1 MSNRFMKTEF
11 VKAENPGQKRSS
23 RQIDM
28 TSGPIF
34 SKLLVFSVPL
44 ILSSLLQLLFNAADV
59 IVVGRY
65 VGSNALAAVG
75 STAPLINLLVNL
87 FIGLTVGSNVV
98 AAGFFGAGDKAG
110 VERTVHTSYF
120 LSAAGGIIL
129 TFAGV
134 VFSPQILAL
143 MGSPEDVLPLSAL
156 YLRIYFG
163 GIIPTVVY
171 NFGSSLLRAKG
182 DTKRPLYILFAAG
195 IINVVLNLVFVIFFR
210 LGVAGVSL
218 ATVISQTFSAF
229 CMTFILMRERD
240 CFRLEFRKIRVHTD
254 ILAKILKIGVP
265 AGVQGM
271 IFSFSNVIIQSSA
284 NAYGAVV
291 VAGNS
296 ASQSVEGFIYTSM
309 NGFAQGVLTFVS
321 QNRGAKKFSRVGQV
335 YRRALA
341 SVAVIGGLLGFLVIL
356 FGQQIFSVFSDNQAV
371 VDAARSR
378 MFIIAATYFLC
389 GLMDCTANTLR
400 GLGYSMAPML
410 ITLVGA
416 CGLRILYLA
425 FFYQIPR
432 FHTYHSIFV
441 SYPVSWGV
449 TFIVLLLVLA
459 AVLKKFR
466 GLESK
471 AC

>member
-1 MSNRFMKTEF
+1 MSSKLKTNLLKSDAAKSNQ
-11 VKAENPGQKRSS
+11 KAKSH
-23 RQIDM
+23 QIDM
-28 TSGPIF
+28 TAGPIF

-87 FIGLTVGSNVV
+87 FIGLTVGANVV
-98 AAGFFGAGDKAG
+98 AAGFFGAGDNAG
-110 VERTVHTSYF
+110 VERTVHTSYC
-120 LSAAGGIIL
+120 LSAIGGIIL

-134 VFSPQILAL
+134 IFSPQILIL
-143 MGSPEDVLPLSAL
+143 MGSPEDVLPLAVL

-163 GIIPTVVY
+163 GIIPTVIY
-171 NFGSSLLRAKG
+171 NFGASLLRAKG
-182 DTKRPLYILFAAG
+182 DTRRPLYILFAAG
-195 IINVVLNLVFVIFFR
+195 IINVILNLVFVIFFDF
-210 LGVAGVSL
+210 GVAGVSL
-218 ATVISQTFSAF
+218 ATVVSQTFSAIF
-229 CMTFILMRERD
+229 VTFLLMMEKD
-240 CFRLEFRKIRVHTD
+240 CFRLEFKKLRIYGD
-254 ILAKILKIGVP
+254 ILLKILKIGVP

-321 QNRGAKKFSRVGQV
+321 QNRGAKKFDRIGKV
-335 YRRALA
+335 YLRALA
-341 SVAVIGGLLGFLVIL
+341 CVVVIGGVLGSLVIL
-356 FGQQIFSVFSDNQAV
+356 FGQQVFSIFSKNQAV
-371 VDAARSR
+371 IDAARSR
-378 MFIIAATYFLC
+378 MLVIAATYYLC
-389 GLMDCTANTLR
+389 GMMDCTANTLR
-400 GLGYSMAPML
+400 GLGYSMTPML

-432 FHTYHSIFV
+432 FHFYQSIFV
-441 SYPVSWGV
+441 SYPLSWGV
-449 TFIVLLLVLA
+449 TFAVLLCVLA
-459 AVLKKFR
+459 VLLRKVKT
-466 GLESK
+466 
-471 AC
+471 AN

>member
-1 MSNRFMKTEF
+1 MSSKLKTNLLKSET
-11 VKAENPGQKRSS
+11 AESKQKSH
-23 RQIDM
+23 QIDM
-28 TSGPIF
+28 TAGPIF

-87 FIGLTVGSNVV
+87 FIGLTVGANVV
-98 AAGFFGAGDKAG
+98 AAGFFGAGDNSG
-110 VERTVHTSYF
+110 VERTVQTSYC
-120 LSAAGGIIL
+120 LSAIGGIIL

-134 VFSPQILAL
+134 IFSPQILIL
-143 MGSPEDVLPLSAL
+143 MGSPEDVLPLSVL

-163 GIIPTVVY
+163 GITPTVIY
-171 NFGSSLLRAKG
+171 NFGASLLRAKG
-182 DTKRPLYILFAAG
+182 DTRRPLYILFAAG
-195 IINVVLNLVFVIFFR
+195 IINVILNLVFVIFFDF
-210 LGVAGVSL
+210 GVAGVSL
-218 ATVISQTFSAF
+218 ATVVSQTFSAV
-229 CMTFILMRERD
+229 CVTFLLMREND
-240 CFRLEFRKIRVHTD
+240 CFRLEFRKLRIYKD
-254 ILAKILKIGVP
+254 ILFKILKIGVP

-321 QNRGAKKFSRVGQV
+321 QNRGAKKFDRIGKV
-335 YRRALA
+335 YLRSLA
-341 SVAVIGGLLGFLVIL
+341 CVIVIGGVLGSLVIL
-356 FGQQIFSVFSDNQAV
+356 FGQQVFSIFSKNQEVIA
-371 VDAARSR
+371 AARSR
-378 MFIIAATYFLC
+378 MFMIAATYYLC
-389 GLMDCTANTLR
+389 GMMDCTANTLR
-400 GLGYSMAPML
+400 GLGYSMTPML

-432 FHTYHSIFV
+432 FHFYQSIFV
-441 SYPVSWGV
+441 SYPLSWGV
-449 TFIVLLLVLA
+449 TFVVLLCVLA
-459 AVLKKFR
+459 AVLRKVKKSDFR
-466 GLESK
+466 
-471 AC
+471 

>member
-1 MSNRFMKTEF
+1 MSSKLKTNLL
-11 VKAENPGQKRSS
+11 KSDAAKSKQKSH
-23 RQIDM
+23 QIDM

-87 FIGLTVGSNVV
+87 FIGLTVGANVV
-98 AAGFFGAGDKAG
+98 AAGFFGAGDNAG
-110 VERTVHTSYF
+110 VERTVHTSYC
-120 LSAAGGIIL
+120 LSSIGGIVL

-134 VFSPQILAL
+134 IFSPQILIL
-143 MGSPEDVLPLSAL
+143 MGSPEDVLPLSVL

-163 GIIPTVVY
+163 GIIPTVIY
-171 NFGSSLLRAKG
+171 NFGASLLRAKG
-182 DTKRPLYILFAAG
+182 DTRRPLYILFAAG
-195 IINVVLNLVFVIFFR
+195 IINVILNLVFVIFFDF
-210 LGVAGVSL
+210 GVAGVSL
-218 ATVISQTFSAF
+218 ATVVSQTFSAV
-229 CMTFILMRERD
+229 CVTFLLMREKD
-240 CFRLEFRKIRVHTD
+240 CFRLEFKKLRIYGD
-254 ILAKILKIGVP
+254 ILLKILKIGVP

-321 QNRGAKKFSRVGQV
+321 QNRGAKRFDRIGKV
-335 YRRALA
+335 YLRALA
-341 SVAVIGGLLGFLVIL
+341 CVVVIGGVLGSLVIL
-356 FGQQIFSVFSDNQAV
+356 FGQQVFSIFSKNQAV
-371 VDAARSR
+371 IDAARSR
-378 MFIIAATYFLC
+378 MLIIAATYYLC
-389 GLMDCTANTLR
+389 GMMDCTANTLR
-400 GLGYSMAPML
+400 GLGYSMTPML

-425 FFYQIPR
+425 LFYQIPR
-432 FHTYHSIFV
+432 FHFYQSIFV
-441 SYPVSWGV
+441 SYPLSWGV
-449 TFIVLLLVLA
+449 TFAVLLCVLA
-459 AVLKKFR
+459 VLLRKVKT
-466 GLESK
+466 
-471 AC
+471 AN